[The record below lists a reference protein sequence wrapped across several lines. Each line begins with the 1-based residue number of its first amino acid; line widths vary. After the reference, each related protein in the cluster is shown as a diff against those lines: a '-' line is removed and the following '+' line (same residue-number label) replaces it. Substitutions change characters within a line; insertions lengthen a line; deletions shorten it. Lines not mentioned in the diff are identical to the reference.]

1 MDEQKEFSDNLQKLA
16 DLMDESFNYRLNFNE
31 MEWNEL
37 IEFTGDYLFGNTEYK
52 CENENADIIQ
62 IKELYFKIRGS
73 KNGLK

>member
-16 DLMDESFNYRLNFNE
+16 DLMDESFNYRHNFNE

-37 IEFTGDYLFGNTEYK
+37 IEFTGDFLFGNTEYK

-73 KNGLK
+73 K

>member
-73 KNGLK
+73 

>member
-37 IEFTGDYLFGNTEYK
+37 IEFTGDFLFGNTDYK

-73 KNGLK
+73 K

>member
-37 IEFTGDYLFGNTEYK
+37 IEFTGDFLFGNTENK

-73 KNGLK
+73 K

>member
-16 DLMDESFNYRLNFNE
+16 DLMYEIFNYLLNFNE

-37 IEFTGDYLFGNTEYK
+37 IEFTGDFLFGNTEYK

-73 KNGLK
+73 K

>member
-37 IEFTGDYLFGNTEYK
+37 IEFTGDFLFGNTEYK

-73 KNGLK
+73 

>member
-1 MDEQKEFSDNLQKLA
+1 MDEQKEFSANLQKLA

-37 IEFTGDYLFGNTEYK
+37 IEFTGDFLFGNTEYK

-73 KNGLK
+73 K

>member
-16 DLMDESFNYRLNFNE
+16 DLMDESLNYRLNFNE

-73 KNGLK
+73 